1 MAKEYTKI
9 ASFKRETASPQNE
22 DVLNDNDGS
31 VTNGNSLSGPP
42 RDQNSEQELQQT
54 STTVSGG
61 YSKGR
66 LSIA

>member
-1 MAKEYTKI
+1 MAKEYTKM

-22 DVLNDNDGS
+22 VVLNDSDGS
-31 VTNGNSLSGPP
+31 GVNRNSLSGPP
-42 RDQNSEQELQQT
+42 RDKNSEQELKQT

>member
-1 MAKEYTKI
+1 MAKEYTKM

-22 DVLNDNDGS
+22 DVLKDNDSS
-31 VTNGNSLSGPP
+31 VANRNSLSGPP